1 MADLFQIGYGGGP
14 PKAIDYSKALDP
26 LVNKI
31 GARLK
36 ESKAKTD
43 ALMMNMPQGVP
54 IDKVPEQ
61 LRGQVTDFL
70 TQNKQA
76 YVDAS
81 KVIASGIP
89 STDQRYIDAVSTI
102 NQVDAKFKNL
112 SNTLEDIA
120 LKRQAALD
128 GREHGKGS
136 LSWQISDH
144 EDLANGTMYDNMI
157 IQDDGGFNYRS
168 NDNVEKSWTDYSN
181 TFQTSSIG
189 TDAFY
194 ALDDIYKNAGRKG
207 DKIDETRAREQFTN
221 TILRKLK
228 TDGARDFMFSDREF
242 LATKIKAEFGTN
254 EYNNELDK
262 LVNGGNTKVLLKE
275 FEDFKV
281 KQLMTSNTNTLNQYN
296 TLMDQKSN
304 ALKTR
309 SQVTQKE
316 FFTKVPDELKGEYDK
331 NEVAIG
337 INEIKTRKKK
347 FDKQEPFQ
355 GQFYFY
361 AYDPVMKKYLQFK
374 NIEDYQEN
382 IKDGVIKGGKP
393 VSNRLLTEQER
404 LDETGITTLNFG

>member
-26 LVNKI
+26 LAQKI
-31 GARLK
+31 TNRVK

-43 ALMMNMPQGVP
+43 ALINNMPQGVP

-70 TQNKQA
+70 TKNKQA

-89 STDQRYIDAVSTI
+89 STDQRYIDAVATI

-144 EDLANGTMYDNMI
+144 EDLANGTMYDNMT
-157 IQDDGGFNYRS
+157 IQDDGGFNYKS
-168 NDNVEKSWTDYSN
+168 NDNVEKRWADYSN
-181 TFQTSSIG
+181 TFQTSSVG
-189 TDAFY
+189 TDSFY
-194 ALDDIYKNAGRKG
+194 NLNDSYTKAGQQGTTIK
-207 DKIDETRAREQFTN
+207 ETRAREQFRG
-221 TILRKLK
+221 ILNGLK

-242 LATKIKAEFGTN
+242 LATKIKAEFGTD

-262 LVNGGNTKVLLKE
+262 LVNGGNTETLLKE

-281 KQLMTSNTNTLNQYN
+281 KQLTSSNTGGMSQYN

-404 LDETGITTLNFG
+404 LDETGITTLNMG

>member
-26 LVNKI
+26 LANKI

-43 ALMMNMPQGVP
+43 ALINNMPQGVP

-70 TQNKQA
+70 TKNKQA

-89 STDQRYIDAVSTI
+89 SSDQRYIDAVATI

-144 EDLANGTMYDNMI
+144 EDLANGTMYDNMT
-157 IQDDGGFNYRS
+157 IQDDGGFNYKS
-168 NDNVEKSWTDYSN
+168 NDNVEKRWADYSN
-181 TFQTSSIG
+181 TFQTSSVG
-189 TDAFY
+189 TDSFY
-194 ALDDIYKNAGRKG
+194 NLNDSYTKAGQQGTTIK
-207 DKIDETRAREQFTN
+207 ETRAREQFRG
-221 TILRKLK
+221 ILNGLK

-242 LATKIKAEFGTN
+242 LATKIKAEFGTD
-254 EYNNELDK
+254 EYNNELNK
-262 LVNGGNTKVLLKE
+262 LVNGGNTETLLKE

-281 KQLMTSNTNTLNQYN
+281 KQLTSSNTGGMSQYN

-404 LDETGITTLNFG
+404 LDETGITTLNMG

>member
-1 MADLFQIGYGGGP
+1 MADLFQIGYGGGA

-26 LVNKI
+26 LAQKI
-31 GARLK
+31 NTRLK

-43 ALMMNMPQGVP
+43 ALINNMPQGVP

-70 TQNKQA
+70 TKNKQA

-89 STDQRYIDAVSTI
+89 STDQRYIDAISTI

-128 GREHGKGS
+128 GREHGKGA

-157 IQDDGGFNYRS
+157 IQDDGGFNYNS
-168 NDNVEKSWTDYSN
+168 NDGITKRWADYSN
-181 TFQTSSIG
+181 TFQTSSVG

-194 ALDDIYKNAGRKG
+194 ALDDIYKDAGRKG
-207 DKIDETRAREQFTN
+207 NKIDETRARQQFTN
-221 TILRKLK
+221 TILKKLK

-242 LATKIKAEFGTN
+242 LATKIKAEFGTD
-254 EYNNELDK
+254 EYENELNK
-262 LVNGGNTKVLLKE
+262 LVNGGNTEVLLKE

-281 KQLMTSNTNTLNQYN
+281 KQLTTSNSNMLKQYN
-296 TLMDQKSN
+296 TLMDQKSS
-304 ALKTR
+304 ALKSR

-337 INEIKTRKKK
+337 INEIKTRKNK

-361 AYDPVMKKYLQFK
+361 AYDPVIKKYLQFK

-393 VSNRLLTEQER
+393 VSNRLLIEQER

>member
-26 LVNKI
+26 LANKI

-43 ALMMNMPQGVP
+43 ALINNMPQGVP

-70 TQNKQA
+70 TKNKQA

-89 STDQRYIDAVSTI
+89 SSDQRYIDAVATI

-168 NDNVEKSWTDYSN
+168 NDNVEKRWADYSN
-181 TFQTSSIG
+181 TFQTSSVG
-189 TDAFY
+189 TDSFY
-194 ALDDIYKNAGRKG
+194 NLNDSYTKAGQQGTTIK
-207 DKIDETRAREQFTN
+207 ETRAREQFRG
-221 TILRKLK
+221 ILNGLK

-242 LATKIKAEFGTN
+242 LATKIKAEFGTD

-262 LVNGGNTKVLLKE
+262 LVNGGNTETLLKE

-281 KQLMTSNTNTLNQYN
+281 KQLTSSNTGGMSQYN
-296 TLMDQKSN
+296 TLMNQKSN

>member
-26 LVNKI
+26 LAKKI
-31 GARLK
+31 TTRVK
-36 ESKAKTD
+36 ETKAKTD
-43 ALMMNMPQGVP
+43 ALINNMPQGVP

-70 TQNKQA
+70 TKNKQA

-89 STDQRYIDAVSTI
+89 STDQRYIDAVATI

-128 GREHGKGS
+128 GREHSKGA

-144 EDLANGTMYDNMI
+144 EDLANGTMYDNMT
-157 IQDDGGFNYRS
+157 IQDDGGFNYKS
-168 NDNVEKSWTDYSN
+168 NDNVEKRWADYSN

-242 LATKIKAEFGTN
+242 LATKIKAEFGTD

-281 KQLMTSNTNTLNQYN
+281 KQLMTSNTNALKQYN

-316 FFTKVPDELKGEYDK
+316 FFTKVPDELKSEYDK
-331 NEVAIG
+331 NEIAIG

-393 VSNRLLTEQER
+393 VSNRLLIEQER
-404 LDETGITTLNFG
+404 LDETGITTLNMG

>member
-26 LVNKI
+26 LANKI

-43 ALMMNMPQGVP
+43 ALINNMPQGVP

-70 TQNKQA
+70 TKNKQA

-89 STDQRYIDAVSTI
+89 SSDQRYIDAVATI

-168 NDNVEKSWTDYSN
+168 NDNVEKRWADYSN
-181 TFQTSSIG
+181 TFQTSSVG
-189 TDAFY
+189 TDSFY
-194 ALDDIYKNAGRKG
+194 NLNDSYTKAGQQGTTIK
-207 DKIDETRAREQFTN
+207 ETRAREQFRG
-221 TILRKLK
+221 ILNGLK

-242 LATKIKAEFGTN
+242 LATKIKAEFSTD

-262 LVNGGNTKVLLKE
+262 LVNGGNTETLLKE

-281 KQLMTSNTNTLNQYN
+281 KQLTSSNTGGMSQYN
-296 TLMDQKSN
+296 TLMNQKSN

>member
-1 MADLFQIGYGGGP
+1 MANLFQIGYGGGP

-26 LVNKI
+26 LAKKI
-31 GARLK
+31 NTRVK

-70 TQNKQA
+70 TKNKQA

-168 NDNVEKSWTDYSN
+168 NDNVEKRWADYSN
-181 TFQTSSIG
+181 TFQTSSVG
-189 TDAFY
+189 TDSFY
-194 ALDDIYKNAGRKG
+194 NLNDSYNKAGQQGTTIK
-207 DKIDETRAREQFTN
+207 ETRAREQFRG
-221 TILRKLK
+221 ILNGLK

-242 LATKIKAEFGTN
+242 LATKIKAEFGTD

-262 LVNGGNTKVLLKE
+262 LVNGGNTETLLKE

-281 KQLMTSNTNTLNQYN
+281 KQLTTSNTNGVIQYNKFLDLKTSDGGKQNNDAIIKQFERGDTMIKLDDYNVAIRKKDGTYITVKNNEVSLPSINEYQGRTANQYIQFLGGTVDN
-296 TLMDQKSN
+296 VENNILNDGNKRKSSGGMSGM
-304 ALKTR
+304 AREK
-309 SQVTQKE
+309 
-316 FFTKVPDELKGEYDK
+316 DERD
-331 NEVAIG
+331 V
-337 INEIKTRKKK
+337 
-347 FDKQEPFQ
+347 QQ
-355 GQFYFY
+355 
-361 AYDPVMKKYLQFK
+361 
-374 NIEDYQEN
+374 
-382 IKDGVIKGGKP
+382 
-393 VSNRLLTEQER
+393 
-404 LDETGITTLNFG
+404 ITP

>member
-26 LVNKI
+26 LAEKI
-31 GARLK
+31 TTRVK

-43 ALMMNMPQGVP
+43 VLINNMPQGVP

-70 TQNKQA
+70 TKNKQA

-89 STDQRYIDAVSTI
+89 SSDQRYIDAVATI

-168 NDNVEKSWTDYSN
+168 NDNVEKRWADYSN
-181 TFQTSSIG
+181 TFQTSSVG
-189 TDAFY
+189 TDSFY
-194 ALDDIYKNAGRKG
+194 NLNDSYTKAGQQGTTIK
-207 DKIDETRAREQFTN
+207 ETRAREQFRG
-221 TILRKLK
+221 ILNGLK

-242 LATKIKAEFGTN
+242 LATKIKAEFGTD

-262 LVNGGNTKVLLKE
+262 LVNSGNTETLLKE

-281 KQLMTSNTNTLNQYN
+281 KQLTTSNTNGVNQYN
-296 TLMDQKSN
+296 QILNQKNQIDLSRSLTDGTYAN
-304 ALKTR
+304 DTR
-309 SQVTQKE
+309 VR
-316 FFTKVPDELKGEYDK
+316 EYM
-331 NEVAIG
+331 
-337 INEIKTRKKK
+337 R
-347 FDKQEPFQ
+347 
-355 GQFYFY
+355 
-361 AYDPVMKKYLQFK
+361 
-374 NIEDYQEN
+374 N
-382 IKDGVIKGGKP
+382 IKNNRTIVFGKDEKGNVRTYQPVRGGYQGPDGVVMTKQKMADLIGVPGDDLSTDLTNPLNDGNKRRSSGGNSGIKERDVRDVQQIKG
-393 VSNRLLTEQER
+393 
-404 LDETGITTLNFG
+404 

>member
-26 LVNKI
+26 LANKI

-43 ALMMNMPQGVP
+43 ALINNMPQGVP

-70 TQNKQA
+70 TKNKQA

-89 STDQRYIDAVSTI
+89 SSDQRYIDAVATI

-144 EDLANGTMYDNMI
+144 EDLANGTMYDNMT
-157 IQDDGGFNYRS
+157 IQDDGGFNYKS
-168 NDNVEKSWTDYSN
+168 NDNVEKRWADYSN
-181 TFQTSSIG
+181 TFQTSSVG
-189 TDAFY
+189 TDSFY
-194 ALDDIYKNAGRKG
+194 NLNDSYTKAGQQGTTIK
-207 DKIDETRAREQFTN
+207 ETRAREQFRG
-221 TILRKLK
+221 ILNGLK

-242 LATKIKAEFGTN
+242 LATKIKAEFGTD

-262 LVNGGNTKVLLKE
+262 LVNGGNTETLLKE

-281 KQLMTSNTNTLNQYN
+281 KQLTSSNTGGMSQYN
-296 TLMDQKSN
+296 TLMNQKSN

-404 LDETGITTLNFG
+404 LDETGITTLNMG

>member
-26 LVNKI
+26 LANKI
-31 GARLK
+31 NARLK

-43 ALMMNMPQGVP
+43 ALINNMPQGVP

-61 LRGQVTDFL
+61 LRKQVTDFL
-70 TQNKQA
+70 TKNKQA

-89 STDQRYIDAVSTI
+89 STDQRYIDAIATI

-128 GREHGKGS
+128 GREHGKGA

-157 IQDDGGFNYRS
+157 IQDDGSFNYKS
-168 NDNVEKSWTDYSN
+168 NDNVEKRWADYSN
-181 TFQTSSIG
+181 TFQTSSVG

-194 ALDDIYKNAGRKG
+194 ALDDIYKNEGRKG
-207 DKIDETRAREQFTN
+207 NKIDETRAREQFTN
-221 TILRKLK
+221 TILKKLK

-242 LATKIKAEFGTN
+242 LATKIKAEFGTD
-254 EYNNELDK
+254 EYENQLDK
-262 LVNGGNTKVLLKE
+262 LINGGNTEVLLKE

-281 KQLMTSNTNTLNQYN
+281 KQLTTSNANTLNQYN
-296 TLMDQKSN
+296 ALMDQKSN

-393 VSNRLLTEQER
+393 VSNRLLIEQER